1 MDIRKTL
8 NDMKRIVLFAGLLL
22 AGCAADRGNVVV
34 GGMSE
39 SKYVEQTAQIIADE
53 GLGTHTVLFRKG
65 PWNPAMLEKVVEVC
79 RKNGMT
85 FTMDEAT
92 HRQNYGPNT
101 GYADSLSQIVEVLR
115 KNADIVDGT
124 LLLGEFA
131 GVNFAWP
138 ATSATKGKDVMPSV
152 STYSEADAFIRD
164 RVTRQTAYAD
174 SVGLPR
180 PFISI
185 EPAPG
190 GFSHLLRSG
199 IDRVD
204 VEMVFGDDTERR
216 YASAI
221 GATKAFGKETY
232 GVDNAML
239 WYGGEQQDELWFRR
253 YRTSWYHAYLRGAN
267 PIYAEHGVMDYNA
280 FDKKLYK
287 DDPMVVRFRKEL
299 GDFASWVAK
308 NPRPEGLPC
317 AAVAFMQG
325 RLDGYVGSW
334 QTHEWGQR
342 LNDDFRIGDD
352 ERAWKIVDRCYER
365 EGWSSRDLNG
375 ETDFSANPP
384 LGTVDVVPYDI
395 PEEMLAKYKLVVF
408 LGFNSMDDALYRKLV
423 DYVAGGGT
431 LLMTARHLGTVD
443 RPLEE
448 YKPYNGGDWTELTGL
463 KALDGR
469 RRMKYGLKFTENPS
483 CGWKFHM
490 YGTACDPWFTDGGF
504 MMPLLENHGADT
516 LAVGSDVMWQK
527 KFPTDECLLFEHRI
541 GNGSVVFC
549 PSLSSVGSPELY
561 PLYLY
566 LVRRA
571 LESVDVYPK
580 VECTDVV
587 RWSCYEDGSVILLN
601 TEYNI
606 TQEAI
611 VHLDRSTSR
620 KIRLAPGEIRI
631 VK

>member
-1 MDIRKTL
+1 
-8 NDMKRIVLFAGLLL
+8 MKKNLILLCLLL
-22 AGCAADRGNVVV
+22 AGCGTRDGNVTV

-39 SKYVEQTAQIIADE
+39 SKYVEKTAQTIADE

-65 PWNPAMLEKVVEVC
+65 PWNPDMLERVIKVC
-79 RKNGMT
+79 RENGMT
-85 FTMDEAT
+85 LTMDEAT

-101 GYADSLSQIVEVLR
+101 GYADSLSQIVEVLQ
-115 KNADIVDGT
+115 KNSDIVKGT

-138 ATSATKGKDVMPSV
+138 ASSATKGKDVMPSV
-152 STYSEADAFIRD
+152 STYSEADAFVRE
-164 RVTRQTAYAD
+164 RVSRQTAYAD

-221 GATKAFGKETY
+221 GATKAFGKGTY
-232 GVDNAML
+232 GVDNAAM

-253 YRTSWYHAYLRGAN
+253 YRTSWYHAYLRGAD

-280 FDKKLYK
+280 FGKKLTT
-287 DDPMVVRFRKEL
+287 DDPLVVRFRKEL
-299 GDFASWVAK
+299 GDFASWAAR
-308 NPRPEGLPC
+308 NPRPKGLPR

-325 RLDGYVGSW
+325 RMDGFVGSW
-334 QTHEWGQR
+334 QTHLWGQR
-342 LNDDFRIGDD
+342 RNDDFRIGDD
-352 ERAWKIVDRCYER
+352 ERSWKIVDQCYER

-375 ETDFSANPP
+375 EVDLSANPP

-395 PEEMLAKYKLVVF
+395 PEDLLAKYEIVVF
-408 LGFNSMDDALYRKLV
+408 LGFNAMDDALYEKLV
-423 DYVAGGGT
+423 NYVSGGGT
-431 LLMTARHLGTVD
+431 LLMAARHLDTAD
-443 RPLEE
+443 SPLEGF
-448 YKPYNGGDWTELTGL
+448 KPYNGGDWTELTGL
-463 KALDGR
+463 KALEGS
-469 RRMKYGLKFTENPS
+469 RRMKYGVKFTANPS
-483 CGWKFHM
+483 CGWRFHM

-504 MMPLLENHGADT
+504 VMPVLENHGADT
-516 LAVGSDVMWQK
+516 LAVGADVMWQK
-527 KFPTDECLLFEHRI
+527 KFPKDECLLFEHRI
-541 GNGSVVFC
+541 GDGTVVFC
-549 PSLSSVGSPELY
+549 PSLSPVGSPELY
-561 PLYLY
+561 PFYLY

-587 RWSCYEDGSVILLN
+587 RWSCYEDGTVLLLN
-601 TEYNI
+601 TEYNLK
-606 TQEAI
+606 QHAV
-611 VHLDRSTSR
+611 VHFGPSSSR
-620 KIRLAPGEIRI
+620 KVRLAPGELKI
-631 VK
+631 VR

>member
-1 MDIRKTL
+1 MDIRKIL

-22 AGCAADRGNVVV
+22 AGCASDRGNVVV

-267 PIYAEHGVMDYNA
+267 PIYAEHGVMNYNA
-280 FDKKLYK
+280 FDKKLPT

-375 ETDFSANPP
+375 ETDYSANPP

-395 PEEMLAKYKLVVF
+395 PEELLAKYKLVVF

-431 LLMTARHLGTVD
+431 LLMTARHLDTVD

-620 KIRLAPGEIRI
+620 KVRLAPGEIRI

>member
-1 MDIRKTL
+1 
-8 NDMKRIVLFAGLLL
+8 MKKNLILLCLLL
-22 AGCAADRGNVVV
+22 AGCGTRDGNVTV

-39 SKYVEQTAQIIADE
+39 SKYVEKTAQTIADE

-65 PWNPAMLEKVVEVC
+65 PWNPDMLERVIKVC
-79 RKNGMT
+79 RENGMT
-85 FTMDEAT
+85 LTMDEAT

-101 GYADSLSQIVEVLR
+101 GYADSLSQIVEVLQ
-115 KNADIVDGT
+115 KNSDIVKGT

-138 ATSATKGKDVMPSV
+138 ASSATKGKDVMPSV
-152 STYSEADAFIRD
+152 STYSEADAFVRE
-164 RVTRQTAYAD
+164 RVSRQTAYAD

-221 GATKAFGKETY
+221 GATKAFGKGTY
-232 GVDNAML
+232 GVDNAAM

-253 YRTSWYHAYLRGAN
+253 YRTSWYHAYLRGAD

-280 FDKKLYK
+280 FGKKLTT
-287 DDPMVVRFRKEL
+287 DDPLVVRFRKEL
-299 GDFASWVAK
+299 GDFASWAAR
-308 NPRPEGLPC
+308 NPRPEGLPR

-325 RLDGYVGSW
+325 RMDGFVGSW
-334 QTHEWGQR
+334 QTHLWGQR
-342 LNDDFRIGDD
+342 RNDDFRIGDD
-352 ERAWKIVDRCYER
+352 ERSWKIVDQCYER

-375 ETDFSANPP
+375 EVDLSANPP

-395 PEEMLAKYKLVVF
+395 PEDLLAKYEIVVF
-408 LGFNSMDDALYRKLV
+408 LGFNAMDDALYEKLV
-423 DYVAGGGT
+423 NYVSGGGT
-431 LLMTARHLGTVD
+431 LLMAARHLDTAD
-443 RPLEE
+443 SPLEGF
-448 YKPYNGGDWTELTGL
+448 KPYNGGDWTELTGL
-463 KALDGR
+463 KALEGS
-469 RRMKYGLKFTENPS
+469 RRMKYGVKFTANPS
-483 CGWKFHM
+483 CGWRFHM

-504 MMPLLENHGADT
+504 MMPVLENHGADT
-516 LAVGSDVMWQK
+516 LAVGADVMWQK
-527 KFPTDECLLFEHRI
+527 KFPKDECLLFEHRI
-541 GNGSVVFC
+541 GDGTVVFC
-549 PSLSSVGSPELY
+549 PSVSPVGSPELY
-561 PLYLY
+561 PFYLY

-587 RWSCYEDGSVILLN
+587 RWSCYEDGTVLLLN
-601 TEYNI
+601 TEYNLK
-606 TQEAI
+606 QHAV
-611 VHLDRSTSR
+611 VHFGPSSSR
-620 KIRLAPGEIRI
+620 KVRLAPGELKI
-631 VK
+631 VR

>member
-1 MDIRKTL
+1 
-8 NDMKRIVLFAGLLL
+8 MKRIVLFAGLLL

-375 ETDFSANPP
+375 ETDYSANPP

-431 LLMTARHLGTVD
+431 LLMTARHLDTVD

-606 TQEAI
+606 NQEAI

>member
-1 MDIRKTL
+1 
-8 NDMKRIVLFAGLLL
+8 MKRIVLFAGLLL

-375 ETDFSANPP
+375 ETDYSANPP

-431 LLMTARHLGTVD
+431 LLMTARHLDTVD

-463 KALDGR
+463 KALDGH

-611 VHLDRSTSR
+611 VHLDKSTTR
-620 KIRLAPGEIRI
+620 KVRLAPGEIRI